1 MTFKNTGVICMIEV
15 RDANRKE
22 GFRHVDLGNYF
33 TAPDGSK
40 CLITSIENARAYKDK
55 INVPI
60 YIQARAVGN
69 RAYDRYEGEAK

>member
-15 RDANRKE
+15 PDANREE
-22 GFRHVDLGNYF
+22 GFRHVDIGNYF

-40 CLITSIENARAYKDK
+40 CLITSVENARAYEDK

-60 YIQARAVGN
+60 YIRARGAASI
-69 RAYDRYEGEAK
+69 RGETK